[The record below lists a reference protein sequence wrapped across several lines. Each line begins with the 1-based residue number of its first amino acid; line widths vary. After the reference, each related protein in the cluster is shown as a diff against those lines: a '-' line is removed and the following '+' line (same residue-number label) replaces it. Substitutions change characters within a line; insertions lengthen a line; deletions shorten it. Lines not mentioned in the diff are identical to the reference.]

1 MATPDVRS
9 ARSGPGRLPRPLA
22 KSAATRRRILDAA
35 ARVLMDSGY
44 AAARLSDIAEHA
56 GLQAG
61 SLYYYFSSKDD
72 LVEEVLRYG
81 VQFTHAH
88 VRSAVEELPDT
99 ATAGERLHAAV
110 SAHLESML
118 ELGDLAPAHVRTFN
132 QVPLEMQERLR
143 PVRRSFGNFW
153 ATLVDDATSAGE
165 LRDDIDPYVIRLFVV
180 NILERVPEWPLRTRQ
195 SADALATTLRTL
207 LFDGV
212 GGATHKRRPQGQT
225 S

>member
-1 MATPDVRS
+1 
-9 ARSGPGRLPRPLA
+9 
-22 KSAATRRRILDAA
+22 
-35 ARVLMDSGY
+35 MDSSY

-88 VRSAVEELPDT
+88 VRGAVEALPPE

-110 SAHLESML
+110 DAHLEAML

-132 QVPLEMQERLR
+132 QVPAEMQERLR

-153 ATLVDDATSAGE
+153 AALVDDATREGE
-165 LRDDIDPYVIRLFVV
+165 LRPDVDPFVIRLFIV
-180 NILERVPEWPLRTRQ
+180 NLLERVPEWPLRTRQ
-195 SADALATTLRTL
+195 SAETLGHTLRTL
-207 LFDGV
+207 IFDGV
-212 GGATHKRRPQGQT
+212 GGPSHKRRD
-225 S
+225 

>member
-1 MATPDVRS
+1 MATRPVS
-9 ARSGPGRLPRPLA
+9 ARNGPGRAPRSLA

-44 AAARLSDIAEHA
+44 AASRLSDIAEHA

-61 SLYYYFSSKDD
+61 SLYYYFPSKDD

-88 VRSAVEELPDT
+88 VRSAVEQLPDD

-110 SAHLESML
+110 GAHLEAML

-132 QVPLEMQERLR
+132 QVPAEMQDRLR
-143 PVRRSFGNFW
+143 PVRRSFGKFW
-153 ATLVDDATSAGE
+153 ATLVDEAIADGE
-165 LRDDIDPYVIRLFVV
+165 LRGDVDPYVIRLFIV
-180 NILERVPEWPLRTRQ
+180 NLLERVPEWPLRTRE
-195 SADALATTLRTL
+195 SAETLGATLRTL
-207 LFDGV
+207 IFDGV
-212 GGATHKRRPQGQT
+212 GGPKHKRL
-225 S
+225 

>member
-1 MATPDVRS
+1 MATTGSRT
-9 ARSGPGRLPRPLA
+9 ARTGPGRSPRPLA

-35 ARVLMDSGY
+35 ARVLMDNGY

-61 SLYYYFSSKDD
+61 SLYYYFPSKDD

-88 VRSAVEELPDT
+88 VRSAVEELP
-99 ATAGERLHAAV
+99 AGAGAGDRLHAAV
-110 SAHLESML
+110 GAHLEAML

-132 QVPLEMQERLR
+132 QVPAEMQERLR

-153 ATLVDDATSAGE
+153 ASLVDEATSDGE
-165 LRDDIDPYVIRLFVV
+165 LRDDVDPYVIRLFIV
-180 NILERVPEWPLRTRQ
+180 NLLERVPEWPLRTRQ
-195 SADALATTLRTL
+195 SAEALGDTLRKL
-207 LFDGV
+207 IFDGV
-212 GGATHKRRPQGQT
+212 GGRTHRRPG
-225 S
+225 